1 MCSTPS
7 DAEATPTKVGMEGG
21 EELWVSVVGS
31 GLDEW
36 CSAALHME
44 CRLVD
49 SAGNSGRWVDGQ
61 PEQGEPINLQKA
73 FPVHLVSQA
82 SLDNLNARLGIPV
95 SMDRFRP
102 NLIVSGTDPH
112 EDDGWKRIQI
122 GETVLQVGRACDHR
136 CGVPNVDQET
146 GERGVEPLQDPR
158 HISSIGSGDLLRPE
172 HRHRARRGTPRRR
185 PRCRAREGRRADS
198 AEGSS
203 DHLDLTS
210 ARTARAKRHSKAERR
225 YYALGTTDMGRQLF
239 AVFTIRGDLIRLN
252 SARDMCR
259 SSSLATAASCPAT
272 TGDHDE
278 QPARSLPVDGHE
290 RRFDIL

>member
-1 MCSTPS
+1 MRGALAEMCVYPLKGARGFKPQSWPLEASGLHLDRRWMLVDAKGQCVTQLSNSRLALIGTSVDARGLVLTVPEMEASPIVLDPS

-122 GETVLQVGRACDHR
+122 GETVLQVGRACNHR

-146 GERGVEPLQDPR
+146 GERGVEPLQ
-158 HISSIGSGDLLRPE
+158 
-172 HRHRARRGTPRRR
+172 T
-185 PRCRAREGRRADS
+185 
-198 AEGSS
+198 
-203 DHLDLTS
+203 
-210 ARTARAKRHSKAERR
+210 
-225 YYALGTTDMGRQLF
+225 
-239 AVFTIRGDLIRLN
+239 
-252 SARDMCR
+252 
-259 SSSLATAASCPAT
+259 LATYRRSDRGIYFGQNIVIERGGELRVGDPVVVLERGEGLTRRKGRPT
-272 TGDHDE
+272 T
-278 QPARSLPVDGHE
+278 ST
-290 RRFDIL
+290 